1 MVLKVKSTVI
11 ICAVLFF
18 FSFFLQ
24 ARVRFEDN
32 KLKLTDIVS
41 NEKSILL
48 DCELNKV
55 SNDEIEGKFVG
66 IYFSAAWCGPCRE
79 FTPLL
84 QKFYEKNKSDLE
96 IIWVSLDRD
105 TKLPPG
111 NADKYHLSLKKKYI
125 ESSNM
130 NWLTTDATY
139 YEGARLHKK
148 TGNRGVPRLVF
159 FTPTGKYITNL
170 GYYEVRDN
178 FEIFKDWKN
187 TIWFTP

>member
-24 ARVRFEDN
+24 ARVRLEDN

-41 NEKSILL
+41 NAKSILL

-84 QKFYEKNKSDLE
+84 QKFYE
-96 IIWVSLDRD
+96 
-105 TKLPPG
+105 
-111 NADKYHLSLKKKYI
+111 
-125 ESSNM
+125 
-130 NWLTTDATY
+130 
-139 YEGARLHKK
+139 
-148 TGNRGVPRLVF
+148 
-159 FTPTGKYITNL
+159 
-170 GYYEVRDN
+170 
-178 FEIFKDWKN
+178 
-187 TIWFTP
+187 